1 MRLRSKTTVAVMLI
15 KFYSKVGSFTM
26 FGDIAKQ
33 LLKMMGHSGTVP
45 GAVRAADL
53 ADARQRLESAVA
65 AADSPPSESE
75 ADKKDDDDDDDEKP
89 PVTLRQRAYP
99 LIDLLKRAQ
108 EEDCDVL
115 WDKG

>member
-1 MRLRSKTTVAVMLI
+1 MLI

-26 FGDIAKQ
+26 FGDIAKK
-33 LLKMMGHSGTVP
+33 LIEMMGHSGAVP
-45 GAVRAADL
+45 GAVRASDL
-53 ADARQRLESAVA
+53 SDARQRLESAVSA
-65 AADSPPSESE
+65 AGSAPSESE
-75 ADKKDDDDDDDEKP
+75 ADEDDDEKP

-99 LIDLLKRAQ
+99 LIDLLKRAE

>member
-1 MRLRSKTTVAVMLI
+1 MLI

-53 ADARQRLESAVA
+53 AEARQRLESAVA

>member
-1 MRLRSKTTVAVMLI
+1 MTPVSRTTVAIMLI

-33 LLKMMGHSGTVP
+33 LIKMMGHSGAVP

-53 ADARQRLESAVA
+53 SDARRRLESAVA
-65 AADSPPSESE
+65 AAGSAPAETGQE
-75 ADKKDDDDDDDEKP
+75 DDDDEKP

-99 LIDLLKRAQ
+99 LMDLLKRAQ
-108 EEDCDVL
+108 KEDCDVL

>member
-1 MRLRSKTTVAVMLI
+1 MRPHLQITVAIMLI

-45 GAVRAADL
+45 GDVRAADL

-65 AADSPPSESE
+65 AAGSPSSEPE
-75 ADKKDDDDDDDEKP
+75 ADEDDEDDEKP

>member
-1 MRLRSKTTVAVMLI
+1 MLI

-33 LLKMMGHSGTVP
+33 LLKMMGHSGAVP

-65 AADSPPSESE
+65 AAGSAPSESE
-75 ADKKDDDDDDDEKP
+75 ADEDDDEKP

>member
-1 MRLRSKTTVAVMLI
+1 ML
-15 KFYSKVGSFTM
+15 KS
-26 FGDIAKQ
+26 
-33 LLKMMGHSGTVP
+33 
-45 GAVRAADL
+45 
-53 ADARQRLESAVA
+53 LESDFAVFNA
-65 AADSPPSESE
+65 GFGSGSGSGNGD
-75 ADKKDDDDDDDEKP
+75 DDDDDDDEKP